1 MSGVV
6 EGWGVHLSTVEITDV
21 KILSSSLF
29 KDMQTEFRET
39 NVKKALLEKNVV
51 NNNLYFEKL
60 DRDLES
66 SKAAANNDK
75 TRSNENNAQEIK
87 TTREDV
93 MRYR

>member
-75 TRSNENNAQEIK
+75 IRSNENNAQEIK